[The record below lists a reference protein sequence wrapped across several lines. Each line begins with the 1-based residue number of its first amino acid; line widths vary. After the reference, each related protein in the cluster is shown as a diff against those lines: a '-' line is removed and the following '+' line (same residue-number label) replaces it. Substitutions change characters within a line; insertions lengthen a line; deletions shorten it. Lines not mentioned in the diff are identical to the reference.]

1 MSNSN
6 QTHTGNTDEI
16 KFLKQLVKLEDERD
30 SLQIKLNNTGNNSR
44 DEAYIDRLAIVNSK
58 IENLKTGL
66 SLMQDKSGSEKARN
80 LMAQQL
86 DAYIA
91 AMESRPGKGVHL
103 KISSNQSFGIK
114 NYLFSKISEDLR
126 YLVSGRISGY
136 SIPTIYMTTCEEDE
150 VSNIKLIAFLQE
162 EIHRIENIQ
171 AVDFNKLRD
180 YHTGFWERMAEKF
193 IM

>member
-1 MSNSN
+1 MSNSI
-6 QTHTGNTDEI
+6 QPHTGNSDEI
-16 KFLKQLVKLEDERD
+16 KFLKRLVKLEDERD
-30 SLQIKLNNTGNNSR
+30 SLQTKLNNTGNNSR
-44 DEAYIDRLAIVNSK
+44 DEAYINRLAIVDSD
-58 IENLKTGL
+58 IENIKTEL
-66 SLMQDKSGSEKARN
+66 SLMEDKSGSEKART

-91 AMESRPGKGVHL
+91 AMESRPGKGVNL
-103 KISSNQSFGIK
+103 KISRNQSFGIK

-136 SIPTIYMTTCEEDE
+136 SIPTIYTTTCKEDE